1 MLRSPLCRAP
11 AVFGTRAPVAQL
23 DRAPDYESGGRRFE
37 SFRARHFRLTAEPMR
52 KPLFLA
58 ILSLSACTSP
68 GGPYPSL
75 RPRAAEAID
84 PRVEPARP
92 INGRPVAPALAAQLG
107 ALVAQARAGDTAFG
121 PAAAQAEQLASSAGP
136 AQSEGWIA
144 AQEALTAAIAARRPT
159 ALAQADVDALA
170 ATALQTK
177 GGIAPNDL
185 EAIQNAAAEVAVV
198 ARRQTDR
205 IAAIQKRLGV

>member
-1 MLRSPLCRAP
+1 MRSLPFVALL
-11 AVFGTRAPVAQL
+11 AVT
-23 DRAPDYESGGRRFE
+23 
-37 SFRARHFRLTAEPMR
+37 
-52 KPLFLA
+52 
-58 ILSLSACTSP
+58 ACTSA

-92 INGRPVAPALAAQLG
+92 FNDRPVAPALAAQLG
-107 ALVAQARAGDTAFG
+107 ALVAQARDGDAAFR
-121 PAAAQAEQLASSAGP
+121 PAAAQAEQLAASAGP

-144 AQEALTAAIAARRPT
+144 AQQALTAAIAARKPT
-159 ALAQADVDALA
+159 ALAQADIDALA

-185 EAIQNAAAEVAVV
+185 KAIQDAAAEVAAI
-198 ARRQTDR
+198 ARAQTDR
-205 IAAIQKRLGV
+205 IAAIQRRLAA